1 MTYPSTATAVSLEHS
16 IYKYVS
22 ALDFLDREEKKLH
35 FRVGRQM
42 RCVLRGHKEATTGRV
57 GTIAVKARES
67 KAKGNK
73 PRLDVTI
80 VFVFGEDVRGPK
92 PSVFLPE
99 SQQPNAPD
107 FDKAEQTAI
116 IDKAHEW
123 IFANHVQKAQQ
134 RANQKAEMEALRA
147 QRLHHTRG
155 QAGQPPSDSGSTQQQ
170 SGPFPLVQFRN
181 TLSEALQPLASSLS
195 ALTQLPRP
203 AARPSSSPATG
214 RDSAPSRSSTSAA
227 LSLPR
232 ALPDSP
238 TALPFS
244 LPAVSA
250 AQAPLL
256 AAALAHS
263 QLGNVHLAQQ
273 SYFLT
278 AALAAAQM
286 PLQSG
291 HQLLLMPPAA
301 PGMAA
306 APMQTETDTDAER
319 RTQRETQRQ
328 EESKTERETEGEAEV
343 AKSSPRKRRKKR

>member
-256 AAALAHS
+256 AAALAH